1 MKQSSQKRVKEHYQ
15 TLRQLT
21 PEALWNLEVP
31 TFNSAPPS
39 ERIHNV
45 SVVRAVGVVFSETG
59 SSEQKAAALAWLR
72 ELVHDPEEKVRRYA
86 MAALPKLGSGEEE
99 ETQLLSLATKA
110 SGPRETQF
118 LAKTLERIGGSE
130 TLKAAH
136 ASPLGPLAVDAQKL
150 EANIARR
157 QGQGGISLTKTLA
170 PFKDLRVN
178 LECRTGLEPI
188 LLEELAQTRRLK
200 NLLRVVH
207 SQRGGLEMAIERP
220 FSLNDLHALRCFSQ
234 VYFVLG
240 ELPPLPRQGAPLP
253 SEAIASLISSELA
266 THIFTSLSEGPI
278 RYRLEFPSRKADA
291 TLVEHITSRVF
302 KQKPFLLN
310 DSRES
315 PWEVQV
321 HESSHGI
328 SVELHPKLRPDPRF
342 AYRRGDVPAAS
353 HPPLAAAL
361 ARVAELGTFKDE
373 RIWDPFCGSGLELA
387 ECILRGHVTEIFG
400 TDLSPAAVTVAQNN
414 LDSVLTGTAG
424 KPAIHLKACDF
435 REGPKTLGAKDLT
448 LMITNPPLGKRVP
461 VADLR
466 VLMAGIFTL
475 AERVLRPGGRLVL
488 VNPLER
494 LPHGGRLRLSLR
506 QRVDVGFAHLHVEKY
521 VLD

>member
-1 MKQSSQKRVKEHYQ
+1 MKQSSQQRVKEHYQ
-15 TLRQLT
+15 TLRKLS

-31 TFNSAPPS
+31 AFNNAPPE
-39 ERIHNV
+39 ERIQNV
-45 SVVRAVGVVFSETG
+45 SVVRAVGVVFSEAG
-59 SSEQKAAALAWLR
+59 SPAQKAAALAWLR

-86 MAALPKLGSGEEE
+86 MAALPKLGSGEAE

-110 SGPRETQF
+110 SGPREAQF

-130 TLKAAH
+130 TLKASRA
-136 ASPLGPLAVDAQKL
+136 ASLSPLGLDAQKL
-150 EANIARR
+150 QANIARR
-157 QGQGGISLTKTLA
+157 HGTGGISLSQPLS
-170 PFKDLRVN
+170 PFEGLRLN

-188 LLEELAQTRRLK
+188 LLEELAQTHRLK

-207 SQRGGLEMAIERP
+207 SQRGGIELAPQRP
-220 FSLNDLHALRCFSQ
+220 FSLQDLHALRCFSHSF
-234 VYFVLG
+234 FVLG

-253 SEAIASLISSELA
+253 CEAIAALIASELA
-266 THIFTSLSEGPI
+266 AHIFTSLSEGPI
-278 RYRLEFPSRKADA
+278 RYRLEFPSRRADA
-291 TLVEHITSRVF
+291 ALVEDITSRVF
-302 KQKPFLLN
+302 NRKPFLLN
-310 DSRES
+310 DSREA
-315 PWEVQV
+315 PWEIQI
-321 HESSHGI
+321 HESARGL

-361 ARVAELGTFKDE
+361 ARIAGLGAFRDE

-387 ECILRGHVTEIFG
+387 ECILSGHVSEVFG
-400 TDLSPAAVTVAQNN
+400 TDLSPEAVAVCGEN
-414 LDSVLTGTAG
+414 LNSVLAGAPG
-424 KPAIHLKACDF
+424 KPGLHLKACDF
-435 REGPKTLGAKDLT
+435 REGPKLAGAKELT

-466 VLMAGIFTL
+466 MLLAGLFTL
-475 AERVLRPGGRLVL
+475 AERLLRPGGRLVL

-494 LPHGGRLRLSLR
+494 LPHGGRLRLALR

-521 VLD
+521 ILE